1 MKIILLIAH
10 LIAIATLTG
19 MSIANYINIRIAAGE
34 KGDRRQSLSFLRYV
48 LGRMA
53 DVVLLAVWI
62 TGIGLFFSLPPSDE
76 PNSWFVVKL
85 AFVLLLTGCH
95 GLARMT
101 GGRMRR
107 AADDM
112 SLYSRME
119 LFASGVWMSAL
130 AAIILAVLA
139 FET

>member
-10 LIAIATLTG
+10 LIAIATGTG

-34 KGDRRQSLSFLRYV
+34 KGDRREALAFLRYI
-48 LGRMA
+48 LGRVG
-53 DVVLLAVWI
+53 DVVLLAIWI
-62 TGIGLFFSLPPSDE
+62 TGIGLFYSLPPQDE
-76 PNSWFVVKL
+76 PNSWFMVKI
-85 AFVLLLTGCH
+85 AFVVLLTICH

-101 GGRMRR
+101 AGKMMRTG
-107 AADDM
+107 DQ
-112 SLYSRME
+112 SLYPRME
-119 LFASGVWMSAL
+119 LLVSGVWMSAL